1 MRTFADVKTND
12 KSDMFY
18 IYQLSLSFSLFTSL
32 KPIYIIKSRNYGIK
46 FKLYKS
52 HYFESLLKQF

>member
-1 MRTFADVKTND
+1 MRTFVNVKTND
-12 KSDMFY
+12 KSEMFY

-46 FKLYKS
+46 FKLYKII
-52 HYFESLLKQF
+52 LID